1 MLLCI
6 DVGNTNTMLGL
17 YAPRY
22 ALHVDGAAGTFDETL
37 GPHWRIATDDERMP
51 DEIGVLLLALLRHSN
66 IAPGDISGVALAS
79 GVATLTSRWRDVCRT
94 FLTCEPLVVRADMQT
109 GLTIRYEP
117 PHAVGTDRIVDAV
130 AAYRRY
136 GGPTCIIDCGTAT
149 TFEAITA
156 SGDYLGGAIAPGIA
170 IAADALYNIA
180 TALPK
185 VELERPPSVI
195 GSNTVHAVQS
205 GLIFGYVGLVESMI
219 VRFRHELGDTM
230 QTVATGGLAP
240 VIARHTEA
248 IDHVEPWLT
257 LEGLRLLY
265 EMNGE

>member
-17 YAPRY
+17 YARE
-22 ALHVDGAAGTFDETL
+22 AGAPARAFGSAL
-37 GPHWRIATDDERMP
+37 GPHWRIATDVERMP
-51 DEIGVLLLALLRHSN
+51 DEIAVLLLALLRHGHV
-66 IAPGDISGVALAS
+66 APGDISGVALAS
-79 GVATLTSRWRDVCRT
+79 GVAPLTSRWREVCEEYLACT
-94 FLTCEPLVVRADMQT
+94 PLVARADMQT
-109 GLTIRYEP
+109 GLTIRYDP

-149 TFEAITA
+149 TFEAVTA
-156 SGDYLGGAIAPGIA
+156 KGEYLGGAIAPGIA

-195 GSNTVHAVQS
+195 GRNTVHAMQS

-219 VRFRHELGDTM
+219 ARFRSEMESELGDAM
-230 QTVATGGLAP
+230 QTVATGGLAT
-240 VIARHTEA
+240 VIARHTDA
-248 IDHVEPWLT
+248 IEHVEPWLT

-265 EMNGE
+265 EMNE

>member
-17 YAPRY
+17 YAQKSPAPARI
-22 ALHVDGAAGTFDETL
+22 FDEAL
-37 GPHWRIATDDERMP
+37 GPHWRIATDVERMP
-51 DEIGVLLLALLRHSN
+51 DEMAVLLLALLRHSR
-66 IAPGDISGVALAS
+66 IDPGDISGVALAS
-79 GVATLTSRWRDVCRT
+79 GVAPLTSRWREVCEAYLART
-94 FLTCEPLVVRADMQT
+94 PLVVRADMRT
-109 GLTIRYEP
+109 GLTIRYDP

-156 SGDYLGGAIAPGIA
+156 EGEYLGGAIAPGIA
-170 IAADALYNIA
+170 IAADALYNVA

-195 GSNTVHAVQS
+195 GSNTVHAMQS

-219 VRFRHELGDTM
+219 ARFRRELGDAM

-240 VIARHTEA
+240 VIARHTDA
-248 IDHVEPWLT
+248 IEHIEPWLT

-265 EMNGE
+265 EMNE